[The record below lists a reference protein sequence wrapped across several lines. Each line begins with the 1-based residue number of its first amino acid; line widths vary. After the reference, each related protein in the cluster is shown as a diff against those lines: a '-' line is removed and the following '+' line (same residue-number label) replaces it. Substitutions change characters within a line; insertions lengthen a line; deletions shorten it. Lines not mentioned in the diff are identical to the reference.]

1 MEDIQFKEVMS
12 SPFIKGVA
20 VGGGGGRGVGGGL
33 SFFHKKIGIG
43 KIGVLF

>member
-20 VGGGGGRGVGGGL
+20 VGGGGVGGGF

>member
-20 VGGGGGRGVGGGL
+20 VEGGVGGGL

>member
-20 VGGGGGRGVGGGL
+20 VGGGGGVGVGL

>member
-20 VGGGGGRGVGGGL
+20 VEGGGGVGGGL